1 MKRNKTCIRAAALLL
16 ALCTAMFL
24 TGCQRIIRS
33 EEIKI
38 CVIPKSKQI
47 NFWKVVISGV
57 NIATSEFKSDVE
69 IKSTESE
76 EDYATQIKLVEEAIA
91 EDFDAIVL
99 SAIEYNALVPVVE
112 KAIDSGIEVI
122 TIDSGVNSPKVQV
135 QIGTDNYRAGQRL
148 AEHLIR
154 NMNYKGVLGIVG
166 LRGLAQNGIERQ
178 RGITDTVAHYPGIE
192 LREIVSVDS
201 NVYAAKQATL
211 RFLEENPDITAMA
224 AVNEQTTIGMGYAVT
239 QLEQGEN
246 ILAVGFDNATASM
259 NMLEEN
265 VLDAIIVQ
273 NQYAMGYLGVEYAIK
288 AVQGKLKEDVV
299 LDTGIT
305 VVTRDN
311 MFVNNM
317 QTLIFPFG

>member
-1 MKRNKTCIRAAALLL
+1 MRAAAFLL
-16 ALCTAMFL
+16 ALFTAVFMA
-24 TGCQRIIRS
+24 GCQRVIHSQDIR
-33 EEIKI
+33 I
-38 CVIPKSKQI
+38 CVIPKSTQI

-57 NIATSEFKSDVE
+57 NIATSEFKSDVT

-76 EDYATQIKLVEEAIA
+76 EDYETQIKLVEEAIA
-91 EDFDAIVL
+91 GGVDAIVL
-99 SAIEYNALVPVVE
+99 SAIEYNELVPVVE
-112 KAIDSGIEVI
+112 KAIDCGIEVI

-178 RGITDTVAHYPGIE
+178 QGIIDTVSYYPGIE
-192 LREIVSVDS
+192 LREVVSVDS
-201 NVYAAKQATL
+201 NVYAAKQAAL
-211 RFLEENPDITAMA
+211 SFIEENPDVTAMV
-224 AVNEQTTIGMGYAVT
+224 AVNEQTTIGMGYAIAALDRHET
-239 QLEQGEN
+239 
-246 ILAVGFDNATASM
+246 ILAMGFDNATASM
-259 NMLEEN
+259 NMLEES

-288 AVQGKLKEDVV
+288 AVQGKIKEDVV